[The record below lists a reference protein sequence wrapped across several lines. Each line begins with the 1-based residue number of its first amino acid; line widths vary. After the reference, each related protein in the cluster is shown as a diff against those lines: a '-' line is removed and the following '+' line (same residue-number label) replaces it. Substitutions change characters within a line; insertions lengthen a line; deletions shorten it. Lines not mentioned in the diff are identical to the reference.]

1 MPTSRRKESAASS
14 SSSTLTRRWSK
25 GRNDCGQ
32 VDAGA
37 LGLAGAPGLPL
48 PPPGLE
54 RPWDFEGY
62 FGPPPGLSLG
72 FVPELS
78 DFEERP
84 QGDFDDQRGSQP
96 GLPDLWTVLR
106 REGFLEAQSLLRLR
120 RSIDEIYL
128 LCEFESDETLS
139 EGVQKI
145 LLSAAEDFGSL
156 RKQLQSQ
163 QAYTSQGEFP
173 SKAGVAWT
181 TRNCRGGESMAEH
194 FEKVK
199 LHFALPEPGRPL
211 QPTFFAR
218 SLSRSA
224 SILNL
229 SREKTQTQAMKYLLA
244 VVVAL
249 ISQAHG
255 TFLKAAGKAA
265 NCGLCA
271 NKDLNDVGEFKR
283 CNYWGDPHY
292 TATWGPRNRFDYQG
306 PGLHSVVDNTDCGG
320 FKAQA
325 FHCQYKSSRNTV
337 TIGLAFS
344 WTEEASGTTVRV
356 FMDSTGIYVQQNG
369 IDVAP
374 GTAVSYVSVPPGPV
388 TSAQWKTGVSV
399 QTGNECNYALVTL
412 KTISG
417 KPGYIM
423 SVNLRAHD
431 EVDAA
436 QGICGTDDLG
446 STYIGESGPSLA
458 LQVFKTIRGIFGVWF
473 CQREQGGNPESRSPR
488 TPCHEHTVNVQVRF
502 CCS

>member
-1 MPTSRRKESAASS
+1 MVMKMPTSRRKESAASS

-32 VDAGA
+32 VDAGMA
-37 LGLAGAPGLPL
+37 LGIAGAPGLPL
-48 PPPGLE
+48 PPPPGLE

-84 QGDFDDQRGSQP
+84 HGDFDDQRGTQP
-96 GLPDLWTVLR
+96 RVFCASGDLSTKFTC
-106 REGFLEAQSLLRLR
+106 FLGCS
-120 RSIDEIYL
+120 DG
-128 LCEFESDETLS
+128 DETLS

-156 RKQLQSQ
+156 RKQLQRWYFGFCCFE
-163 QAYTSQGEFP
+163 AYTSQGEFP

-194 FEKVK
+194 FEKVQQGSPVNAAGK
-199 LHFALPEPGRPL
+199 GGYKDAMLGQLGSSSPGLRAWSICDFVGDLL
-211 QPTFFAR
+211 QAASPRRSIGFAR

-224 SILNL
+224 SIPNIISSL
-229 SREKTQTQAMKYLLA
+229 REQPTKAMKYLLA
-244 VVVAL
+244 VAVGL
-249 ISQAHG
+249 ICQGHG
-255 TFLKAAGKAA
+255 TWLKAGKTAD
-265 NCGLCA
+265 CGLCA
-271 NKDLNDVGEFKR
+271 NKDLNDQAEFKR

-306 PGLHSVVDNTDCGG
+306 KGLHSVVDNADCGG
-320 FKAQA
+320 FKVQA
-325 FHCQYKSSRNTV
+325 FHCQYKSSQNTV
-337 TIGLAFS
+337 TIGLAFE
-344 WTEEASGTTVRV
+344 WTEASGTVVRV
-356 FMDSTGIYVQQNG
+356 FMNSTGVYVQLNG
-369 IDVAP
+369 ADVAP

-388 TSAQWKTGVSV
+388 SSAQWKTGVSV
-399 QTGNECNYALVTL
+399 QTGDECNYALVTL

-436 QGICGTDDLG
+436 EGICGTSDLG
-446 STYIGESGPSLA
+446 STYIGEPGPII
-458 LQVFKTIRGIFGVWF
+458 VFKRV
-473 CQREQGGNPESRSPR
+473 
-488 TPCHEHTVNVQVRF
+488 
-502 CCS
+502 